1 MTQSRRLSLIE
12 AVTNVVLG
20 YALAVVTQIVVF
32 PWFGLQVS
40 LGDNLAIGGAFVAI
54 SLLRSY
60 ALRRVCTLDRQ
71 MKKGP
76 AEADPES

>member
-60 ALRRVCTLDRQ
+60 ALRRAFERWTG
-71 MKKGP
+71 K
-76 AEADPES
+76 